1 MPRTYTDEAIVLRV
15 HNVGETDRFCL
26 LLTRDHGRI
35 TARASGVRR
44 TMSRRGQGLLPL
56 HRVTVVWD
64 ERSAGN
70 FITAVS
76 CLDSHDSAWKDP
88 HAFSCAG
95 QGIELLL
102 KLTEDG
108 TPLPELYQLTAAFL
122 RACEG
127 AHSAAVVSLY
137 TLKLLKILGYLPT
150 STTAP
155 RTLSSEMMS
164 LLDTSE
170 EATFET
176 SYFFSTHLSSELSG
190 FLSSFVGS
198 QLGVS
203 LKAPPVSL
211 AISSGVTPTCQ

>member
-1 MPRTYTDEAIVLRV
+1 MPRSFTDEAIVLRV

-26 LLTRDHGRI
+26 LLTRRHGRM

-44 TMSRRGQGLLPL
+44 TISRRGQGLLPL
-56 HRVTVVWD
+56 HRVTVLWE

-70 FITAVS
+70 FITSVQ
-76 CLDSHDSAWKDP
+76 CIDPHDGAWRDP

-108 TPLPELYQLTAAFL
+108 TPLPDIYELTAEFL
-122 RACEG
+122 RACDG
-127 AHSAAVVSLY
+127 FHSASVTSLF
-137 TLKLLKILGYLPT
+137 TLKLLKALGYLPASATT
-150 STTAP
+150 SRA
-155 RTLSSEMMS
+155 LSSELHS
-164 LLDTSE
+164 LLDASE
-170 EATFET
+170 ETAYA
-176 SYFFSTHLSSELSG
+176 SSRLFSDHLSSELSG
-190 FLSSFVGS
+190 FLSSLLGS

-203 LKAPPVSL
+203 LKASPVSL